1 MCEEVI
7 IGARPL
13 EPGTRLK
20 YYHHERMMEVEVKV
34 RSAGV
39 YFLWVVD
46 IAEAPPGG
54 SRDHYIVYSDITRV
68 FMGE

>member
-20 YYHHERMMEVEVKV
+20 YYHHERMMEVEAKV

-39 YFLWVVD
+39 YFL
-46 IAEAPPGG
+46 
-54 SRDHYIVYSDITRV
+54 
-68 FMGE
+68 